1 MNRMRVLVT
10 GATGFIGSKLVEH
23 ISKDNV
29 VYCIARSESKIF
41 QSDNVNWI
49 IQDLSKE
56 LNNSI
61 LPKKLDAI
69 IHLAQSKHYRNFP
82 EKALDIFLV
91 NDYSTVQLLDYGRR
105 IGIKSFVFASSGSVY
120 ARKGGSFLE
129 DDPLNPTTFYPNSKL
144 ISEYLVSS
152 YSNFFSTTILRYF
165 SVYGEGQKNMLIPNL
180 INSVKEGRPIIIYN
194 EEGIKLTPTYIDDAV
209 RATASAISIQEN
221 ETINVAGGE
230 VISILKLSEII
241 GEVLGKKPVYEYKTD
256 PNAMDFVANIDKMKS
271 VLGVV
276 PEVSIKEGIK
286 RTINGGL
293 HQ

>member
-1 MNRMRVLVT
+1 MRVLIT
-10 GATGFIGSKLVEH
+10 GGTGFIGSKLVEH
-23 ISKDNV
+23 ISKDNL
-29 VYCIARSESKIF
+29 VYCIARSESKIS

-56 LNNSI
+56 LDYSI
-61 LPKKLDAI
+61 LPKELDAI
-69 IHLAQSKHYRNFP
+69 IHLAQSKHYKNFP

-91 NDYSTVQLLDYGRR
+91 NDYSTVQLLDYGRK
-105 IGIKSFVFASSGSVY
+105 IGIKSFVFASSGGVY
-120 ARKGGSFLE
+120 ARKDGSFLE
-129 DDPLNPTTFYPNSKL
+129 DDPLNPTTFYLNSKL
-144 ISEYLVSS
+144 ISEHLVNS
-152 YSNFFSTTILRYF
+152 YSNFFSTAILRYF
-165 SVYGEGQKNMLIPNL
+165 FVYGEGQKNMLTPNL

-221 ETINVAGGE
+221 EIINVAGSD
-230 VISILKLSEII
+230 VVSILKLSEII
-241 GEVLGKKPVYEYKTD
+241 GEVLGKKPVYEYKND

-286 RTINGGL
+286 RTINNGGL
-293 HQ
+293 K

>member
-1 MNRMRVLVT
+1 MKLLVT
-10 GATGFIGSKLVEH
+10 GATGFIGSKLVER
-23 ISKDNV
+23 ISKDNL

-41 QSDNVNWI
+41 QKDNVNWI

-56 LNNSI
+56 LNYSI
-61 LPKKLDAI
+61 LPKELDAI

-91 NDYSTVQLLDYGRR
+91 NDYSTVQLLDYGRI
-105 IGIKSFVFASSGSVY
+105 IGIKSFVYASSGSVY
-120 ARKGGSFLE
+120 ARKDGSFLE

-144 ISEYLVSS
+144 ISEHLVNS
-152 YSNFFSTTILRYF
+152 YSNFFSTAILRYF

-180 INSVKEGRPIIIYN
+180 INSVKEGRPITIYN
-194 EEGIKLTPTYIDDAV
+194 EEGIKITPTYIDDAV
-209 RATASAISIQEN
+209 RATASAISIQGN
-221 ETINVAGGE
+221 EIINVAGSD
-230 VISILKLSEII
+230 VVSILKLSEII
-241 GEVLGKKPVYEYKTD
+241 GEVLGKKPVYEYKND

-286 RTINGGL
+286 RTINNGGL
-293 HQ
+293 K

>member
-1 MNRMRVLVT
+1 MRVLVT

-23 ISKDNV
+23 ISKDNI
-29 VYCIARSESKIF
+29 VYCISRSKDNIF
-41 QSDNVNWI
+41 QRDNVNWV

-56 LNNSI
+56 HNYSI
-61 LPKKLDAI
+61 LPKELDAI
-69 IHLAQSKHYRNFP
+69 VHLAQSKHYRNFP

-105 IGIKSFVFASSGSVY
+105 IGLKSFVFASSGGVY
-120 ARKGGSFLE
+120 ARKDGSFSE
-129 DDPLNPTTFYPNSKL
+129 DNPVNPTTFYLNSKL
-144 ISEYLVSS
+144 ISEHLVNS

-165 SVYGEGQKNMLIPNL
+165 FVYGEGQRNMLVPNL
-180 INSVKEGRPIIIYN
+180 INSVKEGKPITIYN
-194 EEGIKLTPTYIDDAV
+194 EEGIKITPTYIDDAV

-221 ETINVAGGE
+221 ETINVAGSD
-230 VISILKLSEII
+230 VVSILKLSEII

-271 VLGVV
+271 VLGVM

-286 RTINGGL
+286 RTIKGGL
-293 HQ
+293 RQ

>member
-105 IGIKSFVFASSGSVY
+105 IGLKSFVFASSGSVY
-120 ARKGGSFLE
+120 ARKDGSFLE

>member
-286 RTINGGL
+286 RTITGGL